1 MPPELFNRVGDNWLS
16 LFVIAQAAG
25 GQWPEMARQAAQETL
40 DEEDNGIALQLL
52 AAVWQVFFEKKV
64 VRLHTKALLAALLD
78 ADESP
83 WEEANRGR
91 AISAY
96 WLRDELAGFLPR
108 PEDPEEALALKRARQ
123 WREGTAKALK
133 GYTEE
138 HLREAWKRYLDREPP
153 SAQAK
158 GRPLPMQIARPL
170 RTT

>member
-1 MPPELFNRVGDNWLS
+1 
-16 LFVIAQAAG
+16 
-25 GQWPEMARQAAQETL
+25 MARQAAQETL

-91 AISAY
+91 AITAY

-108 PEDPEEALALKRARQ
+108 PEDPEEALALKRARE
-123 WREGTAKALK
+123 WREGTASALK

-153 SAQAK
+153 SAYGKGQAAAEAQPA
-158 GRPLPMQIARPL
+158 GPL
-170 RTT
+170 TK